1 MSDSQESRD
10 VRKKR
15 LQTQN
20 QILTVFG
27 CGLIV
32 ATSMLSVMGARFAI
46 NSINR
51 DVQDA
56 IVYAKQHS
64 YDDSVVRLDDTA
76 TVDADAKDTASK
88 PAMKFDASNK
98 TDSKSDS
105 EDVKSFD
112 DAAAWSDEQVRWLLK
127 NGITYNNSD
136 QLVDSNGN
144 ILELND
150 DGNFFLYPNHDSDVQ
165 NAPNSQ
171 LDSDEH
177 VSDVKN
183 DTVSQNPYNKP
194 DTNTN
199 WGDGID
205 GLERLE
211 DGTYRWIVQPGDT
224 LGNIARQT
232 GFSVAEIVENNHLQD
247 ENWIYD
253 GDILVFPQSG
263 PIGTAAPNLGLG

>member
-10 VRKKR
+10 ARKKR

-27 CGLIV
+27 CGVIV

-51 DVQDA
+51 DAQDA

-64 YDDSVVRLDDTA
+64 HDDSVVRLDDTA
-76 TVDADAKDTASK
+76 TADADAKDTVFK
-88 PAMKFDASNK
+88 PATKSNASDK

-112 DAAAWSDEQVRWLLK
+112 DAASWSDEQVRWLLK

-144 ILELND
+144 ILELNE
-150 DGNFFLYPNHDSDVQ
+150 DGNFVLYPNHDSDVQ
-165 NAPNSQ
+165 NAPKSQ

-224 LGNIARQT
+224 LGNIASRT

-247 ENWIYD
+247 ENWIYA